1 MDKDNTEVK
10 ETDYE
15 KMVDDAFQHLIDTY
29 LASRHRKKVDIIT
42 KAFNFARQ
50 AHKGVR
56 RLSGEPYIMHP
67 IAVAQIACEEMGL
80 GATSISAA
88 LLHDVVEDTD
98 YTVEDIENIFGPKIA
113 QIVDGLTKISGGIFG
128 EQASAQAENF
138 KKLLLTMSDDIRV
151 ILIKICDRLHNM
163 RTLASQPA
171 NKQYKIAGETLY
183 IYAPLA
189 NRLGLNRPNWKTSVS
204 AMSIRMHTPPSRR
217 NWLPRRRSVTRFSQ
231 SSRLLSVPNLTRWD
245 SCMKSRHA

>member
-1 MDKDNTEVK
+1 MDKDNIEVK
-10 ETDYE
+10 EIDYE

-80 GATSISAA
+80 GATSICAA

-98 YTVEDIENIFGPKIA
+98 YTVEDMENIFGPKIA

-128 EQASAQAENF
+128 EQASTHDERRHTRYPYQDMRPSAQHAHSCF
-138 KKLLLTMSDDIRV
+138 
-151 ILIKICDRLHNM
+151 
-163 RTLASQPA
+163 
-171 NKQYKIAGETLY
+171 
-183 IYAPLA
+183 
-189 NRLGLNRPNWKTSVS
+189 S
-204 AMSIRMHTPPSRR
+204 ACQQAI
-217 NWLPRRRSVTRFSQ
+217 
-231 SSRLLSVPNLTRWD
+231 
-245 SCMKSRHA
+245 